1 MAVEERRRLEM
12 FERLMEVLGVEVADT
27 LLAHLP
33 PQGERVATRDQVEHL
48 RAETRDQVERLRA
61 ETRDQVEQVRTEVGQ
76 LRVEVDGKLA
86 SLGNELRASWR
97 RDLLLIS
104 VPQFLALMAILAGIG
119 A

>member
-27 LLAHLP
+27 WLAHLP
-33 PQGERVATRDQVEHL
+33 PQGERVATRDQVE
-48 RAETRDQVERLRA
+48 RLRA
-61 ETRDQVEQVRTEVGQ
+61 ELREQLGTEVGQ
-76 LRVEVDGKLA
+76 LRVEVDGRLA
-86 SLGNELRASWR
+86 SLGNELRTSWR

-104 VPQFLALMAILAGIG
+104 VPQFLALMAILAGVG